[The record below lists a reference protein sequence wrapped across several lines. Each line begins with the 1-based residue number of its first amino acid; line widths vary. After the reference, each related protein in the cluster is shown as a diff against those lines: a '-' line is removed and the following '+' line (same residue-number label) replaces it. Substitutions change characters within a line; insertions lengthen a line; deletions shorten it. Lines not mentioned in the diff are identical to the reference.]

1 MSNKPLEAVHYS
13 SFPPI
18 WRHFS
23 VWTQTAINCGKI
35 TLNTCLGLASFF
47 NQCCVLEIF
56 FVSIVSLSP
65 LSWMLVKVSFLKS
78 VPEPQ
83 GLWPLSL
90 SLTSS
95 AHSLWLI
102 CSCPAAVTPFLPPS
116 HFPAAPSSKAT
127 RNVTAGRRT
136 SPFIKRAHWALLLI
150 AGNLWCVDL
159 VPRSIKELKIDSHLT
174 YVGVNVSWLNGT
186 INGLVL
192 QVQCWNRCGLVT
204 FDNVRFCS

>member
-13 SFPPI
+13 SFPLI

-78 VPEPQ
+78 VPETS
-83 GLWPLSL
+83 GVVTFVSL
-90 SLTSS
+90 SDIFSSLTVV
-95 AHSLWLI
+95 I

-116 HFPAAPSSKAT
+116 HSQPAPSSKAT

-192 QVQCWNRCGLVT
+192 QVQCQNRCGLVT